1 MLNILTVLMFCR
13 QFIKKNFSDK
23 DYHSIYRSIY
33 CLLITLFSFYQTS
46 YNWKELKQ
54 FPMLNATYSS
64 LLINNFM
71 FVYMIYDIWYFFYSK
86 KIRYDLL
93 FHHIIC
99 MITFYYY
106 KNYFI
111 MTYGSIAE
119 IISALNWLSLINN
132 KYNYLTR
139 LFRIFSIIFI
149 RLPLWLNIINLFK
162 NTEYNILSS
171 CIMSI
176 FIGLDIFWLKVIYNN
191 INVNKYIKIN
201 KIENKKESKK
211 GFFISSIESL

>member
-33 CLLITLFSFYQTS
+33 CLLITIFSFYQTS
-46 YNWKELKQ
+46 YNWTELKQ
-54 FPMLNATYSS
+54 FPMLNASYSS

-93 FHHIIC
+93 LHHILC
-99 MITFYYY
+99 MIIFYYY

-111 MTYGSIAE
+111 MTYGSMAE
-119 IISALNWLSLINN
+119 IISSMNWLSLINK
-132 KYNYLTR
+132 KYNYFTR
-139 LFRIFSIIFI
+139 MFRIFSIISI
-149 RLPLWLNIINLFK
+149 RLPLWINIILLYI
-162 NTEYNILSS
+162 NTIYNIKVL
-171 CIMSI
+171 CILSI
-176 FIGLDIFWLKVIYNN
+176 FILLDIYWLKIMYDN
-191 INVNKYIKIN
+191 INNNSNNYIKIN
-201 KIENKKESKK
+201 KKSSVENTQK
-211 GFFISSIESL
+211 GFFISSNN